1 MIGPDGVI
9 MMVMADDDKR
19 FKLFIH
25 MTYELKLR
33 YELQIRLDSLT
44 HWHWHS
50 MTHRLID
57 KDS

>member
-1 MIGPDGVI
+1 MALANYFKYWVNIMIGPDGVI

-44 HWHWHS
+44 H
-50 MTHRLID
+50 
-57 KDS
+57 

>member
-1 MIGPDGVI
+1 MALAKYFKYWVNIMIGPDGVI

-44 HWHWHS
+44 H
-50 MTHRLID
+50 
-57 KDS
+57 

>member
-44 HWHWHS
+44 H
-50 MTHRLID
+50 
-57 KDS
+57 